1 MESRALP
8 SFRKTLA
15 KLPNEIQELATE
27 AYSRWKANPRHPSLR
42 FKKVSSK
49 MPIFSVRIS
58 GNYRALGRLRDG
70 IMYWFWIGPHSE
82 YDQILKQL

>member
-1 MESRALP
+1 MESLALP
-8 SFRKTLA
+8 SFRKALA
-15 KLPNEIQELATE
+15 KLPKEIQELAAE
-27 AYSRWKANPRHPSLR
+27 AYTLWKANPRHPSLR
-42 FKKVSSK
+42 FKKVSSN
-49 MPIFSVRIS
+49 MPIYSVRVS

>member
-8 SFRKTLA
+8 SFRKALSR
-15 KLPNEIQELATE
+15 LPHEIQELAAE
-27 AYSRWKANPRHPSLR
+27 AYALWKANPRHPSLR
-42 FKKVSSK
+42 FKKVSSN
-49 MPIFSVRIS
+49 MPIYSVRIS

-70 IMYWFWIGPHSE
+70 TMYWFWIGPHSE